1 MANGK
6 GGFSRDVMLD
16 TTSHSAGSKGHPSLK
31 GADRTQG
38 MSSGGKV
45 NAGVGYSAAKG
56 TPKVKTTGRG

>member
-31 GADRTQG
+31 GADKSLG
-38 MSSGGKV
+38 LGASG
-45 NAGVGYSAAKG
+45 NTYSG
-56 TPKVKTTGRG
+56 TGLKSDKATPSVKTTGRG